1 MQGTLPKMAQTFT
14 PSSGGCRRG
23 AWEPDSR
30 IPMNWT
36 GKTGRVA
43 ELASLIHQPSGS
55 VQHTTNKWKP
65 SIDYEFIASKMDK
78 VSAEAYLKKSREWF
92 ENLPVKTEALKS
104 SRAEINSELMIKLYK
119 KYSPHKPPTEEVL
132 ATMREAGYPAE
143 ALNRVV
149 KDAQWWDENS
159 DQLQKNIDKIFGTA
173 PTKSASKKVK
183 KIIKAVKKRAP
194 SNL

>member
-1 MQGTLPKMAQTFT
+1 MAQKFK

-36 GKTGRVA
+36 CKVGRVS
-43 ELASLIHQPSGS
+43 EIASLIHQAPGS
-55 VQHTTNKWKP
+55 VQHTINKWKP

-78 VSAEAYLKKSREWF
+78 VSADNYIKKSREWF
-92 ENLPVKTEALKS
+92 ENIPVKTEALKS
-104 SRAEINSELMIKLYK
+104 TRAEINSEIMIKLYK

-132 ATMREAGYPAE
+132 STMHEAGYPEE

-173 PTKSASKKVK
+173 PPKPVTKKVK

-194 SNL
+194 SIL